1 MKGPFPKE
9 RAMRSS
15 IFPILILAGLTAAC
29 SQSGALST
37 PQPLTEKQSAILTKA
52 LAGRVAGK
60 PVNCVTNLSSTNF
73 TRVSDDILL
82 YQSTGRTVYQNTL
95 PYRCNGLSRDD
106 DILVFE
112 NLLGSSYCK
121 GDTIRLVDR
130 TSGIQGGVCRLG
142 EFVPY
147 KRSNG

>member
-1 MKGPFPKE
+1 
-9 RAMRSS
+9 MRKSVIS
-15 IFPILILAGLTAAC
+15 ILILAGLTAAC
-29 SQSGALST
+29 TQSGALST
-37 PQPLTEKQSAILTKA
+37 PQPLTEKQSSILTKA

-60 PVNCVTNLSSTNF
+60 PVNCVNNLPSTNF
-73 TRVSDDILL
+73 TRVSDNILL

-106 DILVFE
+106 DIMVFE
-112 NLLGSSYCK
+112 NLFGSNYCK
-121 GDTIRLVDR
+121 GDLIRLVDR
-130 TSGIQGGVCRLG
+130 TSGIPGGVCRLG

>member
-1 MKGPFPKE
+1 
-9 RAMRSS
+9 MRISVV
-15 IFPILILAGLTAAC
+15 PILILAGLTAAC
-29 SQSGALST
+29 AQSGTLSV
-37 PQPLTEKQSAILTKA
+37 PQPLTEKQSAVLTKA

-60 PVNCVTNLSSTNF
+60 PVNCVNNFASTNF

-82 YQSTGRTVYQNTL
+82 YQSAGRTVYQNTL
-95 PYRCNGLSRDD
+95 PYRCTGLSRDD
-106 DILVFE
+106 DILVFD
-112 NLLGSSYCK
+112 NLHGGSYCK

>member
-1 MKGPFPKE
+1 MKGPFPQEK
-9 RAMRSS
+9 AMRIP
-15 IFPILILAGLTAAC
+15 IFTILILAGLSASCT
-29 SQSGALST
+29 QNGALST

-60 PVNCVTNLSSTNF
+60 PVNCVNNLSSTNF
-73 TRVSDDILL
+73 TRVSDNILL

-106 DILVFE
+106 DIMVFE
-112 NLLGSSYCK
+112 PFNSSYCK

-147 KRSNG
+147 KRANG